1 MSASDPGS
9 ASVPPWSVG
18 VSLQRDASGRDDAGM
33 DRLAG
38 KVAIVTGAARGQGTA
53 EAKLFAAEGATVVLT
68 DVLVAEGQA
77 TAASCGGTFHQH
89 DVSNEDAWQRVVD
102 ATLEA
107 HGRIDVLVNNAGIF
121 HRARMI
127 DHTLDDFR
135 RLLDINTI
143 GVFLGMRTVAPP
155 MIAQQ
160 AGSIVNISSIAG
172 LVGAPNSIGYGAS
185 KFAVTGMTKTAA
197 AELARFGIRVNSI
210 HPGMIETEMIHEV
223 AGHDEARLEKI
234 ANSTPFRRSAAPEE
248 IAYLALYLAS
258 DESSFSSG
266 SQFVADGAVTA
277 T

>member
-1 MSASDPGS
+1 MP
-9 ASVPPWSVG
+9 
-18 VSLQRDASGRDDAGM
+18 GM

-38 KVAIVTGAARGQGTA
+38 KVAIITGAARGQGAA
-53 EAKLFAAEGATVVLT
+53 EAALFAAEGATVVLT

-77 TAASCGGTFHQH
+77 TAAACGGTFHQH
-89 DVSNEDAWQRVVD
+89 DVSSEEAWQRVVD
-102 ATLEA
+102 ATLAA
-107 HGRIDVLVNNAGIF
+107 HGRVDVLVNNAGIF

-143 GVFLGMRTVAPP
+143 GVFLGMRTVAPA
-155 MIAQQ
+155 MITQQ
-160 AGSIVNISSIAG
+160 SGSIVNISSIAG

-197 AELARFGIRVNSI
+197 AELARYGIRVNSI

-223 AGHDEARLEKI
+223 ASHDDARLQKM

-248 IAYLALYLAS
+248 IANLALYLAS

-266 SQFVADGAVTA
+266 SEFVADGAVTA